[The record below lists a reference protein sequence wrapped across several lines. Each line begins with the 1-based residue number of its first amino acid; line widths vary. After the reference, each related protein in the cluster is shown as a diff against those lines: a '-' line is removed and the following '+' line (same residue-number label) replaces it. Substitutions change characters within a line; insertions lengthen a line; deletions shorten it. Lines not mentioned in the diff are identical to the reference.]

1 MYVTEE
7 DIKKLLYYP
16 LDFAIQME
24 TYQIDYVLEK
34 FLDVRGVKDNY
45 KENFM
50 KTKWQKEFNPPPQ

>member
-34 FLDVRGVKDNY
+34 FLDVRSVKDNY

-50 KTKWQKEFNPPPQ
+50 KTKWQKESNPPLQ

>member
-34 FLDVRGVKDNY
+34 FLDVRSVKDNY
-45 KENFM
+45 KEQFM
-50 KTKWQKEFNPPPQ
+50 KTKWQKESNLPPQ